1 VTPATPAHG
10 GRVNVPAIGAQ
21 VPRRGNTFTTW
32 LATTGMRLIG
42 WRFEGPFPDVPKCV
56 LIVAP
61 HTSNW
66 DFPIGV
72 MAMYALGIRGTFLG
86 KHTLFRFPLGVLM
99 RFLGGVPVDRA
110 AAGDV
115 VGETVRH
122 VQTHPGALIVLSP
135 EGTRRLTTRWKSGF
149 YRIAER
155 GQLPILPIGFDYARK
170 TIVFHPLFT
179 VTGNLDRD
187 VAALQALY
195 RPSMA
200 KFPAQY
206 LGGGAPPRA

>member
-1 VTPATPAHG
+1 MTPATPAHG

-21 VPRRGNTFTTW
+21 VPRRGNAFSTW
-32 LATTGMRLIG
+32 LATTLMRLTG
-42 WRFEGPFPDVPKCV
+42 WRFEGAFPDVPHCV

-122 VQTHPGALIVLSP
+122 VQTHPATLIVLSP
-135 EGTRRLTTRWKSGF
+135 EGTRSRTTRWKSGF

-155 GQLPILPIGFDYARK
+155 AQIPIFPVGFDFPRK

-179 VTGNLDRD
+179 VTGDMERD
-187 VAALQALY
+187 MTALRRLY
-195 RPSMA
+195 RAEMA
-200 KFPAQY
+200 RDPGKYAE
-206 LGGGAPPRA
+206 G

>member
-1 VTPATPAHG
+1 MTPATRAHG

-21 VPRRGNTFTTW
+21 VPRRGNAFSTW
-32 LATTGMRLIG
+32 LATTLMRLTG
-42 WRFEGPFPDVPKCV
+42 WRFEGAFPDIPHCE

-122 VQTHPGALIVLSP
+122 VQTHPATLIVLSP
-135 EGTRRLTTRWKSGF
+135 EGTRSRTTRWKSGF

-155 GQLPILPIGFDYARK
+155 AQIPIFPVVFDFPRK

-179 VTGNLDRD
+179 VTGDMERD
-187 VAALQALY
+187 MTALRRLY
-195 RPSMA
+195 RAEMA
-200 KFPAQY
+200 RDPGKYAE
-206 LGGGAPPRA
+206 G

>member
-1 VTPATPAHG
+1 MTPATPAHG

-115 VGETVRH
+115 VGETVKH
-122 VQTHPGALIVLSP
+122 VQAHPGALIVLSP

-179 VTGNLDRD
+179 VTGDLDRD

>member
-1 VTPATPAHG
+1 
-10 GRVNVPAIGAQ
+10 
-21 VPRRGNTFTTW
+21 
-32 LATTGMRLIG
+32 MRLIG

>member
-1 VTPATPAHG
+1 MTPATPAHG

-21 VPRRGNTFTTW
+21 VPRRGNAFTTW
-32 LATTGMRLIG
+32 LAVSLMRLTG
-42 WRFEGPFPDVPKCV
+42 WRFEGAFPDVPKCV
-56 LIVAP
+56 LLVAP

-66 DFPIGV
+66 DFPTGV

-86 KHTLFRFPLGVLM
+86 KHTLFRFPLGIVM

-122 VQTHPGALIVLSP
+122 VQSHPSALIVISP
-135 EGTRRLTTRWKSGF
+135 EGTRSLTTRWKSGF

-155 GQLPILPIGFDYARK
+155 AQVPIFPVGFDFPRK
-170 TIVFHPLFT
+170 TIVFHPLVT
-179 VTGNLDRD
+179 VTGDMDRD

-206 LGGGAPPRA
+206 LGGAPPRA

>member
-1 VTPATPAHG
+1 MTPATPAHG

-21 VPRRGNTFTTW
+21 VPRRGNAFTTW

-179 VTGNLDRD
+179 VTGDLDRD

>member
-1 VTPATPAHG
+1 MTPATPAHG

-66 DFPIGV
+66 DFPVGV

-115 VGETVRH
+115 VGETVKH
-122 VQTHPGALIVLSP
+122 VQAHPGALIVLSP
-135 EGTRRLTTRWKSGF
+135 EGTRSLTTRWKSGF

-179 VTGNLDRD
+179 VTGDLDRD

>member
-1 VTPATPAHG
+1 MTPATPAHG

-21 VPRRGNTFTTW
+21 VPRRGNALSTW
-32 LATTGMRLIG
+32 LATTLMRLTG
-42 WRFEGPFPDVPKCV
+42 WRFEGAFPDVPNCV

-66 DFPIGV
+66 DFPVGV

-122 VQTHPGALIVLSP
+122 VQSHPATLIVLSP
-135 EGTRRLTTRWKSGF
+135 EGTRSRTTRWKSGF

-155 GQLPILPIGFDYARK
+155 AQIPIFPVGFDFPRK

-179 VTGNLDRD
+179 VTGEMERD
-187 VAALQALY
+187 VATLRRLY
-195 RPSMA
+195 RAEMA
-200 KFPAQY
+200 RYPGNY
-206 LGGGAPPRA
+206 EEGG

>member
-1 VTPATPAHG
+1 MTPATPAHG

-115 VGETVRH
+115 VGETVKH
-122 VQTHPGALIVLSP
+122 VQAHPGALIVLSP
-135 EGTRRLTTRWKSGF
+135 EGTRSLTTRWKSGF

-179 VTGNLDRD
+179 VTGDLDRD

>member
-21 VPRRGNTFTTW
+21 VPRRGNAFTTW
-32 LATTGMRLIG
+32 VATTGMRLIG

-86 KHTLFRFPLGVLM
+86 KHTLFRFPLGAVM

-110 AAGDV
+110 AAADV
-115 VGETVRH
+115 VGETVKH
-122 VQTHPGALIVLSP
+122 VQAHPGAVIVLSP

-155 GQLPILPIGFDYARK
+155 AQLPIFPIGFDYARK

-179 VTGNLDRD
+179 VTGALDRD
-187 VAALQALY
+187 IAALQALY

-206 LGGGAPPRA
+206 LGGGEPPRA

>member
-1 VTPATPAHG
+1 MTPATRAHG

-21 VPRRGNTFTTW
+21 VPRRGNAFSTW
-32 LATTGMRLIG
+32 LATTLMRLTG
-42 WRFEGPFPDVPKCV
+42 WRFEGAFPDIPHCV

-122 VQTHPGALIVLSP
+122 VQTHPATLIVLSP
-135 EGTRRLTTRWKSGF
+135 EGTRSRTTRWKSGF

-155 GQLPILPIGFDYARK
+155 AQIPIFPVVFDFPRK

-179 VTGNLDRD
+179 VTGDMERD
-187 VAALQALY
+187 MTALRRLY
-195 RPSMA
+195 RAEMA
-200 KFPAQY
+200 RDPGKYAE
-206 LGGGAPPRA
+206 G